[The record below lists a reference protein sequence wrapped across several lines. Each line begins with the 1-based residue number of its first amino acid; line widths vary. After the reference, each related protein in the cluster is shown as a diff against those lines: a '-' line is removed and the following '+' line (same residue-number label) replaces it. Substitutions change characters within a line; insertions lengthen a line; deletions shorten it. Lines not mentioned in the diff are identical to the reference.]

1 MSLLVQDAIREA
13 TRDSH
18 RRLDLA
24 LSWLDLAQPRY
35 YAGFLRSQADAL
47 FPLESALEASGIAE
61 ILPDWP
67 QRARSAALEQDL
79 ILMNVTVAPL
89 SAPRF
94 DGAAQMLGATY
105 VLEASR
111 MGARVMMARLAQQ
124 PESDLMSESI
134 DATKYLKHG
143 FGKRFWPT
151 FLAVLESHPAAQA
164 DTASVVKGA
173 ELAFAMF
180 ENALVPV
187 ASVAAA

>member
-1 MSLLVQDAIREA
+1 MSLLVQDLIRDA
-13 TRDSH
+13 TGDSH

-35 YAGFLRSQADAL
+35 YAGFLRSQANAL
-47 FPLESALEASGIAE
+47 FPLESALEAGSIAE

-67 QRARSAALEQDL
+67 HRARSTALAQDL
-79 ILMNVTVAPL
+79 ILMNA
-89 SAPRF
+89 SATPMTPPHF
-94 DGAAQMLGATY
+94 DNAAQMLGVTY

-111 MGARVMMARLAQQ
+111 MGARVMLARLAQQ
-124 PESDLMSESI
+124 PQSDSI

-164 DTASVVKGA
+164 DTANVVKGA

-180 ENALVPV
+180 ESALVPV
-187 ASVAAA
+187 VNVAAA

>member
-13 TRDSH
+13 TCDSH

-47 FPLESALEASGIAE
+47 FPLEHALEAGGIAE

-79 ILMNVTVAPL
+79 TLMDVSATPFP
-89 SAPRF
+89 APRF
-94 DGAAQMLGATY
+94 DGPAQMLGAMY

-111 MGARVMMARLAQQ
+111 MGARVMLARLAQQ
-124 PESDLMSESI
+124 SDTSH
-134 DATKYLKHG
+134 ATAYLKHG

-151 FLAVLESHPAAQA
+151 FLAVLESHPVAQA

-173 ELAFAMF
+173 ELSFAMF
-180 ENALVPV
+180 ESALAPV
-187 ASVAAA
+187 VSVAAA

>member
-35 YAGFLRSQADAL
+35 YAGLLRSQAEAL
-47 FPLESALEASGIAE
+47 FPLERALEAGDITE

-79 ILMNVTVAPL
+79 ILMSVSAAPL
-89 SAPRF
+89 PAPRF

-111 MGARVMMARLAQQ
+111 MGARVLLARLAQQ
-124 PESDLMSESI
+124 PQSGSI

-164 DTASVVKGA
+164 DTVSVVKGA

-180 ENALVPV
+180 ESALVPV
-187 ASVAAA
+187 VSVAAA